1 MCVHVNDIYSFN
13 NLGKPNLEYEGQRG
27 KKENSQQR
35 NNYLLEHT
43 NSASQAGWK
52 GRVLATGRDGYG
64 SVSVHLCFE
73 VGYILNP
80 WAVSPIIKNKTW

>member
-1 MCVHVNDIYSFN
+1 MK
-13 NLGKPNLEYEGQRG
+13 GKGEKN
-27 KKENSQQR
+27 ENSQQR

-64 SVSVHLCFE
+64 SITVFTYVLKLGIF
-73 VGYILNP
+73 
-80 WAVSPIIKNKTW
+80 